1 MQTHLKEGLIPDKT
15 QIAARRALIRTS
27 AQSLSSAL
35 AIGTV
40 TVFLD
45 TDWWL
50 KALIFVAGVVVTAA
64 LAGLSAYFNVLSN
77 GIPEDY
83 QPNEVETSES

>member
-1 MQTHLKEGLIPDKT
+1 MKTHLKEGLVPDRT
-15 QIAARRALIRTS
+15 QIAARRALIRTA

-45 TDWWL
+45 TGWL
-50 KALIFVAGVVVTAA
+50 FKVLVFVGGVAVTAL

-83 QPNEVETSES
+83 QPDEVATLVK